1 MKAVVMAGGFGTR
14 LRPITENLPKPM
26 AYVANR
32 PMMEHVV
39 QLLKRA
45 GITDLEVLLY
55 FYPEKITSYF
65 GSGDPWDVRISY
77 ISAETDYGTAGAVKN
92 AEDRIDGTFLVI
104 SADIITDID
113 LSRAIEFHRD
123 RKAAATIVLTRV
135 PNPLQYGIVITEDDA
150 SSRRGRAS
158 TSARMSFRRCC
169 RGETGFWDI
178 SRKGTGRTWETW
190 MST

>member
-92 AEDRIDGTFLVI
+92 AENRIDGTFLVI

-123 RKAAATIVLTRV
+123 RKAAAPSMAQQWFEPRMGKQTRS
-135 PNPLQYGIVITEDDA
+135 NRNGT
-150 SSRRGRAS
+150 
-158 TSARMSFRRCC
+158 FRKCD
-169 RGETGFWDI
+169 T
-178 SRKGTGRTWETW
+178 TNVAL
-190 MST
+190 